1 MTKTI
6 IIIGIIIF
14 LVLIFSYI
22 QNKRWENE
30 LQKINEN
37 RPNLTRAEYIDRLVK
52 SGFDKKHVE
61 VVHDEIKDFIS
72 MDNFSMYPEDDI
84 HKLYRIEDMD
94 DVELID
100 GICKKLNIKMA
111 EQKDLDLINKEFKQT
126 TAEYILTLTKKL
138 AE

>member
-22 QNKRWENE
+22 QNKRWENQ

-52 SGFDKKHVE
+52 NGFDKKHVE
-61 VVHDEIKDFIS
+61 VVHDEIKDFIA
-72 MDNFSMYPEDDI
+72 MDNFSMYPEDNI
-84 HKLYRIEDMD
+84 HKLYRIEDLD

-100 GICKKLNIKMA
+100 GICKKLNIKKA

>member
-22 QNKRWENE
+22 QNKRWENQ

-52 SGFDKKHVE
+52 NGFDKKHVE
-61 VVHDEIKDFIS
+61 VVHDEIKDFIA
-72 MDNFSMYPEDDI
+72 MDNFSMYPEDNI
-84 HKLYRIEDMD
+84 HKLYRIEDLD

-100 GICKKLNIKMA
+100 GICKKLNIKKA
-111 EQKDLDLINKEFKQT
+111 EQKDLDLINKKFKQT